1 MNNCIERLIKEINK
15 SGKSFEVI
23 NYLQKVNNK
32 NANELI
38 DTIYLQRKFV
48 DGYFSYSLK
57 LEKKLKSAYFLIIIL
72 FAINIIF
79 IGFQIWRITK

>member
-1 MNNCIERLIKEINK
+1 MSNYIERLIKEINK
-15 SGKSFEVI
+15 SGKSSEVI

-57 LEKKLKSAYFLIIIL
+57 LEKKLKSAYLLLKIL
-72 FAINIIF
+72 FAINIIS
-79 IGFQIWRITK
+79 IGIIIWRITK

>member
-1 MNNCIERLIKEINK
+1 MNNYIERLIKEINK
-15 SGKSFEVI
+15 SGKSSEII

-48 DGYFSYSLK
+48 DGCFSYSLK

-72 FAINIIF
+72 FAINIYF
-79 IGFQIWRITK
+79 IGNLIWRMLK